1 MDLSKEKTAYVG
13 AAEHGGPAHSGEMRF
28 ADPAIETGV
37 EPRPNKILRYCV
49 YIPSYTSET
58 GMAFQIPSIS
68 PNDLSIFDDEYN
80 TEKCA
85 GYLSKKA
92 SKQR

>member
-37 EPRPNKILRYCV
+37 EPRAMSAQQHSTLLCCV
-49 YIPSYTSET
+49 YTVVYV
-58 GMAFQIPSIS
+58 
-68 PNDLSIFDDEYN
+68 
-80 TEKCA
+80 
-85 GYLSKKA
+85 
-92 SKQR
+92 